1 MFLVSKWLK
10 FRSISTTHKY
20 NIISYICTYIYT
32 TTSRNS
38 NHIDLINF
46 IIMSFAL
53 FINSMLHRLFS
64 IPRLPLLFYAAS
76 WTTVLTVTVALASFT
91 PELAFVSAITPASSF
106 SAPCGA
112 GGSSSVRIPLD
123 VPSEVFCFPAELF
136 RKSKMDLVVPPIF
149 AAVVVA
155 ASAYVVK
162 ALSLWES
169 ADQGERH

>member
-1 MFLVSKWLK
+1 
-10 FRSISTTHKY
+10 
-20 NIISYICTYIYT
+20 
-32 TTSRNS
+32 
-38 NHIDLINF
+38 
-46 IIMSFAL
+46 MSFAL
-53 FINSMLHRLFS
+53 FINSMLQRLFS
-64 IPRLPLLFYAAS
+64 VPRLPLLFYAAS

-106 SAPCGA
+106 SAPCGGA

-169 ADQGERH
+169 TDHQGDQGERH